1 MPLIQ
6 IQILAVLSLLTGF
19 TLIRENRSEWI
30 TMYAHLLFLNG
41 MWKDNRNVPCTSIRF
56 ALYHFATF
64 TIIYTT
70 LRHTASSLK
79 VLLLLRY
86 AHISQVRK
94 VIMAHLLFSWDVISN
109 ASERANERVPQCKI
123 KRTEFSA
130 PFGKNQTLFHEAPQC
145 VCVWQIRVK
154 TVTTRT
160 VRKCIHKN
168 KLCHK
173 IP

>member
-1 MPLIQ
+1 MANATDTDTGCFVFIDWLHTYSRKPLRMNNDVR
-6 IQILAVLSLLTGF
+6 ALTIF
-19 TLIRENRSEWI
+19 V
-30 TMYAHLLFLNG
+30 
-41 MWKDNRNVPCTSIRF
+41 WKDNRNVPCTSIRF

-94 VIMAHLLFSWDVISN
+94 VIMAHLLFSWELNSN

-154 TVTTRT
+154 TETTRT

>member
-1 MPLIQ
+1 MANATDTDTGCFVFIDWLHTYSRKPLRTNNDVR
-6 IQILAVLSLLTGF
+6 ALTIF
-19 TLIRENRSEWI
+19 V
-30 TMYAHLLFLNG
+30 
-41 MWKDNRNVPCTSIRF
+41 WKDNRNVPCTSIRF

-94 VIMAHLLFSWDVISN
+94 VIMAHLLFSWELISN